1 MQGIFSMHYG
11 FPIYSCKG
19 SRIMENGH
27 CFALMKL
34 QGWLIAGAMSLRI
47 CTRNMKKK

>member
-1 MQGIFSMHYG
+1 VQGIFSTHYG

-19 SRIMENGH
+19 SRITENGH

-47 CTRNMKKK
+47 CTRNMKEK

>member
-1 MQGIFSMHYG
+1 VQGIFSMLYG
-11 FPIYSCKG
+11 FLIYSCKE

-34 QGWLIAGAMSLRI
+34 QDWLIAGVMSLRI
-47 CTRNMKKK
+47 CTRNMREK